1 MTKIAGVVISYYP
14 DYKKLRLNIESFIDN
29 IEQLFIVF
37 NSPVSLED
45 ANILSSGYPNIEL
58 IYNNDNLGIATALNQ
73 TVLKAVNLGFE
84 WLLTMDQD
92 SFFESDQFFAAFSK
106 NRKNNVAI
114 FSPNPELSK
123 VTTDEDSDIAEE
135 TLSVITSGNLV
146 NLKIWETIGGF
157 EETLFI
163 DEVDNDYC
171 LKAVLNGFKILRFKN
186 IPLIHELGQNKEV
199 SFLFKKYTIII
210 HPPIRSYYIFRNNL
224 YIFSKYKNKFPG
236 FVRSRKTMLLKN
248 FIKIL
253 LFSTE
258 RVQNFHF
265 IIKGIRDYFRNVYGP
280 YNGKILKPVRS

>member
-1 MTKIAGVVISYYP
+1 MTKIAGVVIAYYP
-14 DYKKLRLNIESFIDN
+14 DYKKLRLNLESYIEN

-45 ANILSSGYPNIEL
+45 ANSIVSGHQNIEL

-92 SFFESDQFFAAFSK
+92 SFFESDQFFSAFSK
-106 NRKNNVAI
+106 NSKNNVAI
-114 FSPNPELSK
+114 FSPNPELSTVSK
-123 VTTDEDSDIAEE
+123 DEDSDLAEE
-135 TLSVITSGNLV
+135 ILCVITSGNLV

-210 HPPIRSYYIFRNNL
+210 HPPVRSYYIFRNNL
-224 YIFSKYKNKFPG
+224 YIFSRYKNKFPG
-236 FVRSRKTMLLKN
+236 FVRSRKTMLIKN
-248 FIKIL
+248 FVKIL
-253 LFSTE
+253 LFSNE
-258 RVQNFHF
+258 RAQNVHF

>member
-1 MTKIAGVVISYYP
+1 MTKIAGIVIAYYP
-14 DYKKLRLNIESFIDN
+14 DYKKLRLNIESFIGN
-29 IEQLFIVF
+29 IEKLFIVF

-45 ANILSSGYPNIEL
+45 ANSIVSGHQNIEL

-73 TVLKAVNLGFE
+73 TVLKAANLGYE

-106 NRKNNVAI
+106 SSKNNVAI

-123 VTTDEDSDIAEE
+123 VTKDADSDIAEE
-135 TLSVITSGNLV
+135 TLCVITSGNLV
-146 NLKIWETIGGF
+146 NLKIWDTIGGF
-157 EETLFI
+157 EEKLFI

-171 LKAVLNGFKILRFKN
+171 LKAVLHGFKIQRFKN
-186 IPLIHELGQNKEV
+186 IPLIHELGHNKEV

-224 YIFSKYKNKFPG
+224 YIFSKYKNKFPV

-248 FIKIL
+248 FVKIL
-253 LFSTE
+253 LFSNE
-258 RVQNFHF
+258 RAQNVHF